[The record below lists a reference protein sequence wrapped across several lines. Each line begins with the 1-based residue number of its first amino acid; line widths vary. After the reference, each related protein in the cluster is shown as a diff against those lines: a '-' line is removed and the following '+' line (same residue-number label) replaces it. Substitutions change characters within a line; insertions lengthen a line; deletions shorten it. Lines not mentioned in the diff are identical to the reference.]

1 MPTRTERA
9 APRSL
14 AQAIQC
20 STLTCLMGEAGF
32 ECKPATFDL
41 KGYQLILCDQTKL
54 QSSWAQEQAQVRR
67 KICNVGQLPGARRD
81 RWRGHARSFRRS
93 GKHRYMIVIGQGP
106 WQIRRSSSA

>member
-1 MPTRTERA
+1 
-9 APRSL
+9 
-14 AQAIQC
+14 
-20 STLTCLMGEAGF
+20 MGEAGF

-81 RWRGHARSFRRS
+81 RWRGHARSS
-93 GKHRYMIVIGQGP
+93 GGRESTDI
-106 WQIRRSSSA
+106 